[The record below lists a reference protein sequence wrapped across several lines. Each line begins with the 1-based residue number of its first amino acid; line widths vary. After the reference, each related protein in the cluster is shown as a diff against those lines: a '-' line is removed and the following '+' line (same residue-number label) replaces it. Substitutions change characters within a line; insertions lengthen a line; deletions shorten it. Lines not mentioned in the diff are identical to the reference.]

1 MSKNKEDLPSTYIC
15 KATSKGY
22 ALESIG
28 KWFHIQEGMLN
39 KQVRNVLELQIEF
52 LNDSNNSNNNNT
64 MACWF
69 KNIMPKLSEND
80 SV

>member
-22 ALESIG
+22 VLESVG

-39 KQVRNVLELQIEF
+39 KQVRNVSEL
-52 LNDSNNSNNNNT
+52 
-64 MACWF
+64 
-69 KNIMPKLSEND
+69 
-80 SV
+80 